1 MSSSILF
8 RSQMVRLALDVVQY
22 VENRKEEV
30 LLLPV
35 KVSRG
40 KNWRTTNSSTG
51 FIPPRVPMFSEL
63 CNEFSAKIRM
73 THSKFFSSKRRK
85 KKKTRESPHKY
96 KDSLWFGEYV
106 KRFQTFLMF
115 LPCYFCLF
123 VFGFSHIFFYNSC
136 SPYFVAIPVISP
148 SSLSG
153 LSEHLMLSDSND
165 HFNKEQKSYLTG
177 PVSTIFSLWSSNS

>member
-35 KVSRG
+35 KVSQG

-85 KKKTRESPHKY
+85 KKRKQEKVHINIKT
-96 KDSLWFGEYV
+96 LFGLVSMLNASKHFWCFYLAIFV
-106 KRFQTFLMF
+106 
-115 LPCYFCLF
+115 CLF

-148 SSLSG
+148 TSALLLPSLASLS
-153 LSEHLMLSDSND
+153 
-165 HFNKEQKSYLTG
+165 T
-177 PVSTIFSLWSSNS
+177 

>member
-1 MSSSILF
+1 MRTLLAKQRIVSSSILF

-40 KNWRTTNSSTG
+40 EKWRTTNSSTG

-73 THSKFFSSKRRK
+73 THSKFFSTKRK
-85 KKKTRESPHKY
+85 KKRKQESPHKY

-106 KRFQTFLMF
+106 KCFHTFLMF
-115 LPCYFCLF
+115 LPWYYCFLW

-136 SPYFVAIPVISP
+136 SLYLPPIPVISHSAAHLLP
-148 SSLSG
+148 SLASLS
-153 LSEHLMLSDSND
+153 
-165 HFNKEQKSYLTG
+165 T
-177 PVSTIFSLWSSNS
+177 